1 MKTFKKNTLLTTMA
15 ASSMVIVAACGN
27 GNGAEEAQGDGGD
40 ESNGGQEEMV
50 IDVSLPL
57 GPDSQQ
63 GVGVLK
69 FGEELERLTDGRL
82 TIDPAYDNAL
92 GAEREVVEGMGV
104 GTVDAGISSTGPM
117 GGFVDEILLFDL
129 PYIFENH
136 DHAYAFLD
144 SEHGDFLAERIEE
157 DANVKVLAWMENG
170 FRHNTNDVRPLEHPD
185 DLQGI
190 DHRTQESQVQ
200 VDTWSALG
208 ANATP
213 MAWDEVYTALQQ
225 GVMDSQ
231 ENPLPTIY
239 DVNFYEVQDYL
250 NMTQHVYSPAP
261 LMMGLDLFNS
271 FSEEDQEAIL
281 EAAQIALPVQREA
294 SQELEEEYLVALEEE
309 GMEVTH
315 PDLEPFQEAVQPVI
329 DEWAP
334 TVGED
339 LVEAA
344 INFDY

>member
-1 MKTFKKNTLLTTMA
+1 MKHFKN
-15 ASSMVIVAACGN
+15 SRDVIVAITLLLIISACGDS
-27 GNGAEEAQGDGGD
+27 EEVEGDEGDGEENGD
-40 ESNGGQEEMV
+40 EEEQV

-63 GVGVLK
+63 GIGVLE
-69 FGEELERLTDGRL
+69 FGEELENLTDGRL
-82 TIDPAYDNAL
+82 SIEPHYDNAL

-104 GTVDAGISSTGPM
+104 GTVDAGISSTGPI
-117 GGFVDEILLFDL
+117 GGFVDEFLLFDL
-129 PYIFENH
+129 PYIFDNNEH
-136 DHAYAFLD
+136 VYAFLD
-144 SEHGDFLAERIEE
+144 SEHGDELAQRLEE

-170 FRHNTNDVRPLEHPD
+170 FRYNTNDVRPIEHPD

-200 VDTWSALG
+200 VDTWEAFG

-239 DVNFYEVQDYL
+239 DMNFWEVQDYL
-250 NMTQHVYSPAP
+250 NLTQHVYSPAP
-261 LMMGLDLFNS
+261 LMMGLDLFES
-271 FSEEDQEAIL
+271 FSEEDQEAII
-281 EAAQIALPVQREA
+281 EAAQHALPIQREE
-294 SQELEEEYLVALEEE
+294 SMRQEEEFVAELEEE
-309 GMEVTH
+309 GMEVTE
-315 PDLEPFQEAVQPVI
+315 PDLEPFEEAAEPVI
-329 DEWAP
+329 EEWAP

-344 INFDY
+344 LNMDY

>member
-1 MKTFKKNTLLTTMA
+1 MNHFQLTPRNISALAGAVALAMA
-15 ASSMVIVAACGN
+15 TTAAAQ
-27 GNGAEEAQGDGGD
+27 AER
-40 ESNGGQEEMV
+40 V

-69 FGEELERLTDGRL
+69 FGEELERLSEGRL
-82 TIDPAYDNAL
+82 SIEPHYNNAL
-92 GAEREVVEGMGV
+92 GAEREVVEGMGF
-104 GTVDAGISSTGPM
+104 GIIDAGITSTGPM
-117 GGFVDEILLFDL
+117 GGFVDQFMLFDL

-144 SEHGDFLAERIEE
+144 SEHGEELARLAEEQM
-157 DANVKVLAWMENG
+157 NVKFLAWMENG
-170 FRHNTNDVRPLEHPD
+170 FRHNTNSVRALNTPE

-190 DHRTQESQVQ
+190 NHRTQESRVQ
-200 VDTWSALG
+200 VDTWEALG

-213 MAWDEVYTALQQ
+213 MAWTEVYTALQQ

-271 FSEEDQEAIL
+271 FSEEDQSIIL
-281 EAAQIALPVQREA
+281 EAAQLALPFQREA
-294 SQELEEEYLVALEEE
+294 SQELEQRYLVQLEEL
-309 GMEVTH
+309 GMTVTQ
-315 PDLEPFQEAVQPVI
+315 PDLEPFREAVRPVI
-329 DEWAP
+329 EQWSP
-334 TVGED
+334 TVGEE

-344 INFDY
+344 LNFDY

>member
-1 MKTFKKNTLLTTMA
+1 MNHFQLTPRKISTLAGAVALAMATTA
-15 ASSMVIVAACGN
+15 AAQ
-27 GNGAEEAQGDGGD
+27 AER
-40 ESNGGQEEMV
+40 V

-69 FGEELERLTDGRL
+69 FGEELERLSEGRL
-82 TIDPAYDNAL
+82 SIEPHYNNAL
-92 GAEREVVEGMGV
+92 GAEREVVEGMGF
-104 GTVDAGISSTGPM
+104 GIIDAGITSTGPM
-117 GGFVDEILLFDL
+117 GGFVDQFMLFDL
-129 PYIFENH
+129 PFIFENH

-144 SEHGDFLAERIEE
+144 SEHGEELARLAEEQM
-157 DANVKVLAWMENG
+157 NVKFLAWMENG
-170 FRHNTNDVRPLEHPD
+170 FRHNTNSVRALNTPE

-190 DHRTQESQVQ
+190 NHRTQESRVQ
-200 VDTWSALG
+200 VDTWEALG

-213 MAWDEVYTALQQ
+213 MAWTEVYTALQQ

-250 NMTQHVYSPAP
+250 NITQHVYSPAP

-271 FSEEDQEAIL
+271 FSEEDQAIIL
-281 EAAQIALPVQREA
+281 EAAQLALPFQREA
-294 SQELEEEYLVALEEE
+294 SQELEQRYLVQLEEL
-309 GMEVTH
+309 GMTVTQ
-315 PDLEPFQEAVQPVI
+315 PDLEPFREAVRPVI
-329 DEWAP
+329 EQWSP
-334 TVGED
+334 TVGEE

-344 INFDY
+344 LNFDY

>member
-1 MKTFKKNTLLTTMA
+1 MKCPSSQTFTLSAIVSAIALA
-15 ASSMVIVAACGN
+15 ASTTVY
-27 GNGAEEAQGDGGD
+27 AQP
-40 ESNGGQEEMV
+40 ERV

-69 FGEELERLTDGRL
+69 FGEELERLSEGRL
-82 TIDPAYDNAL
+82 VIEPHYDNAL
-92 GAEREVVEGMGV
+92 GAEREVVEGMGF
-104 GTVDAGISSTGPM
+104 GIIDAGISSTGPM
-117 GGFVDEILLFDL
+117 GGFVDEFMLFDL
-129 PYIFENH
+129 PYVFDNH
-136 DHAYAFLD
+136 QHAYAFLD
-144 SEHGDFLAERIEE
+144 SEHGERLAQLAEEGM
-157 DANVKVLAWMENG
+157 NVKFLAWMENG
-170 FRHNTNDVRPLEHPD
+170 FRHNTNSVRPIAHPS
-185 DLQGI
+185 DLSGI
-190 DHRTQESQVQ
+190 NHRTQESRVQ
-200 VDTWSALG
+200 VDTWEALG

-213 MAWDEVYTALQQ
+213 MAWTEVYTALQQ

-250 NMTQHVYSPAP
+250 NITQHVYSPAP

-271 FSEEDQEAIL
+271 FSEEDQAIIL

-294 SQELEEEYLVALEEE
+294 SQDLEQRYLVQLEEL
-309 GMEVTH
+309 GMTVTH
-315 PDLEPFQEAVQPVI
+315 PDLEPFREAVRPVI
-329 DEWAP
+329 EKWAP

>member
-1 MKTFKKNTLLTTMA
+1 MNHFQLTPRKISALAGAIALAMA
-15 ASSMVIVAACGN
+15 TTAAAQ
-27 GNGAEEAQGDGGD
+27 AER
-40 ESNGGQEEMV
+40 V

-69 FGEELERLTDGRL
+69 FGEELERLSEGRL
-82 TIDPAYDNAL
+82 SIEPHYNNAL
-92 GAEREVVEGMGV
+92 GAEREVVEGMGF
-104 GTVDAGISSTGPM
+104 GIIDAGITSTGPM
-117 GGFVDEILLFDL
+117 GGFVDQFMLFDL

-144 SEHGDFLAERIEE
+144 SEHGEELARLAEEQM
-157 DANVKVLAWMENG
+157 NVKFLAWMENG
-170 FRHNTNDVRPLEHPD
+170 FRHNTNSVRALNSPE

-190 DHRTQESQVQ
+190 NHRTQESRVQ
-200 VDTWSALG
+200 VGTWEALG

-213 MAWDEVYTALQQ
+213 MAWTEVYTALQQ

-271 FSEEDQEAIL
+271 FSEEDQSIIL
-281 EAAQIALPVQREA
+281 EAAQLALPFQREA
-294 SQELEEEYLVALEEE
+294 SQELEQRYLVQLEEL
-309 GMEVTH
+309 GMTVTQ
-315 PDLEPFQEAVQPVI
+315 PDLEPFREAVRPVI
-329 DEWAP
+329 EQWSP
-334 TVGED
+334 TVGEE

-344 INFDY
+344 LNFDY

>member
-1 MKTFKKNTLLTTMA
+1 MNHFQLTPRNLSALAGAIALAMA
-15 ASSMVIVAACGN
+15 TTAAAQ
-27 GNGAEEAQGDGGD
+27 AER
-40 ESNGGQEEMV
+40 V

-69 FGEELERLTDGRL
+69 FGEELERLSEGRL
-82 TIDPAYDNAL
+82 SIEPHYNNAL
-92 GAEREVVEGMGV
+92 GAEREVVEGMGF
-104 GTVDAGISSTGPM
+104 GIIDAGITSTGPM
-117 GGFVDEILLFDL
+117 GGFVDQFMLFDL

-144 SEHGDFLAERIEE
+144 SEHGEELARLAEEQM
-157 DANVKVLAWMENG
+157 NVKFLAWMENG
-170 FRHNTNDVRPLEHPD
+170 FRHNTNSVRALNTPE

-190 DHRTQESQVQ
+190 NHRTQESRVQ
-200 VDTWSALG
+200 VDTWEALG

-213 MAWDEVYTALQQ
+213 MAWTEVYTALQQ

-271 FSEEDQEAIL
+271 FSEEDQSIIL
-281 EAAQIALPVQREA
+281 EAAQLALPFQREA
-294 SQELEEEYLVALEEE
+294 SQELEQRYLVQLEEL
-309 GMEVTH
+309 GMTVTQ
-315 PDLEPFQEAVQPVI
+315 PDLEPFREAVRPVI
-329 DEWAP
+329 EQWSP
-334 TVGED
+334 TVGEE

-344 INFDY
+344 LNFDY

>member
-1 MKTFKKNTLLTTMA
+1 MNHFQLTPRKISALAGAIALAMA
-15 ASSMVIVAACGN
+15 TTAAAQ
-27 GNGAEEAQGDGGD
+27 AER
-40 ESNGGQEEMV
+40 V

-69 FGEELERLTDGRL
+69 FGEELERLSEGRL
-82 TIDPAYDNAL
+82 SIEPHYNNAL
-92 GAEREVVEGMGV
+92 GAEREVVEGMGF
-104 GTVDAGISSTGPM
+104 GIIDAGITSTGPM
-117 GGFVDEILLFDL
+117 GGFVDQFMLFDL

-144 SEHGDFLAERIEE
+144 SEHGEELARLAEEQM
-157 DANVKVLAWMENG
+157 NVKFLAWMENG
-170 FRHNTNDVRPLEHPD
+170 FRHNTNSVRALNSPE

-190 DHRTQESQVQ
+190 NHRTQESRVQ
-200 VDTWSALG
+200 VDTWEALG

-213 MAWDEVYTALQQ
+213 MAWTEVYTALQQ

-271 FSEEDQEAIL
+271 FSEEDQSIIL
-281 EAAQIALPVQREA
+281 EAAQLALPFQREA
-294 SQELEEEYLVALEEE
+294 SQELEQRYLVQLEEL
-309 GMEVTH
+309 GMTVTQ
-315 PDLEPFQEAVQPVI
+315 PDLEPFREAVRPVI
-329 DEWAP
+329 EQWSP
-334 TVGED
+334 TVGEE

-344 INFDY
+344 LNFDY